1 MLGESRRTSYW
12 LTNGLRLIVALVAA
26 VGLVALVPQTAVA
39 DLADDTGRYGVD
51 GVDTN
56 FGAKPYASVAAMETI
71 GNTIFVGGKF
81 TSITRDER
89 FYTNHS
95 YLAAFDATTGAYLPD
110 FAPQL
115 NGPVNAMEVYDG
127 KLLIGGQ
134 FTTVDGVNRPAIA
147 LLDPQTGSR
156 ESFPFKVHGGAPANV
171 RGFDLSG
178 DYLYVTGTFNRAVAN
193 GVTVNIRNAAR
204 FHVPTESVDQA
215 WLPNVTGASW
225 AIAAD
230 PANGRVYVASFQ
242 AGGLI
247 SLDGNSGTTVRTGF
261 GGGSINKPYDVVVHR
276 GKVWIAGAEHALFAL
291 DAQSLNV
298 VRYHY
303 SGRAGQA
310 NPWNGGEY
318 QAIEAVGDRIYAAC
332 HCNYENYLVG
342 ENVRRPISFL
352 VAFDANTGLH
362 IPSFDPHL
370 LGNSGPWAITEGPD
384 GCIWT
389 GGELRKS
396 GASRIKNVAKICD
409 ITNFGNGPVTN
420 LANGAVTT
428 RGAGWFE
435 VDLGSS
441 QPIRSVEVH
450 ANIGDNFIIVS
461 DRPFPNDKSGAQL
474 AGAEG
479 FHGTRVIT
487 SDGRNERWFSTSARY
502 VRVYTSTSLT
512 ASQVQVLGRVQIDD
526 TERPG
531 TARQL
536 RAVAA
541 GSTVNLSWQPA
552 TDNVG
557 VVGYRVYRQDD
568 GAGAYV
574 QIGTSA
580 STSYSDNGLAA
591 GSYRYYLRAFDA
603 AGNVGWRN
611 QIVDVSTGGGAVDT
625 ERPSTPKG
633 LRSSSV
639 SATSVVLVWGTST
652 DNVGVV
658 KYSIYADNVVVASSV
673 QPGATVTGLTSGA
686 SYQFWIRAVDA
697 AGNISWRTNTVTVQT
712 L

>member
-1 MLGESRRTSYW
+1 M
-12 LTNGLRLIVALVAA
+12 
-26 VGLVALVPQTAVA
+26 
-39 DLADDTGRYGVD
+39 
-51 GVDTN
+51 
-56 FGAKPYASVAAMETI
+56 
-71 GNTIFVGGKF
+71 
-81 TSITRDER
+81 
-89 FYTNHS
+89 
-95 YLAAFDATTGAYLPD
+95 
-110 FAPQL
+110 
-115 NGPVNAMEVYDG
+115 
-127 KLLIGGQ
+127 
-134 FTTVDGVNRPAIA
+134 
-147 LLDPQTGSR
+147 
-156 ESFPFKVHGGAPANV
+156 
-171 RGFDLSG
+171 
-178 DYLYVTGTFNRAVAN
+178 
-193 GVTVNIRNAAR
+193 
-204 FHVPTESVDQA
+204 
-215 WLPNVTGASW
+215 
-225 AIAAD
+225 
-230 PANGRVYVASFQ
+230 
-242 AGGLI
+242 
-247 SLDGNSGTTVRTGF
+247 
-261 GGGSINKPYDVVVHR
+261 
-276 GKVWIAGAEHALFAL
+276 
-291 DAQSLNV
+291 
-298 VRYHY
+298 
-303 SGRAGQA
+303 
-310 NPWNGGEY
+310 
-318 QAIEAVGDRIYAAC
+318 
-332 HCNYENYLVG
+332 
-342 ENVRRPISFL
+342 
-352 VAFDANTGLH
+352 
-362 IPSFDPHL
+362 
-370 LGNSGPWAITEGPD
+370 
-384 GCIWT
+384 
-389 GGELRKS
+389 
-396 GASRIKNVAKICD
+396 
-409 ITNFGNGPVTN
+409 
-420 LANGAVTT
+420 
-428 RGAGWFE
+428 
-435 VDLGSS
+435 
-441 QPIRSVEVH
+441 EVH

-487 SDGRNERWFSTSARY
+487 SDGRNVRWFSTSARY

-673 QPGATVTGLTSGA
+673 QPEATVTGLTSGA